1 MVCFNEVKVDD
12 AIHKIDVNRLNASSK
27 KLYFYDAMTNKNP
40 KRKGFI
46 FKTYEAPF
54 QSPFDKLF
62 EIFKELITHTSG
74 DFDEAIDWL
83 RELDKEYKLTTPDYT
98 IDDFIEDLKQKGYL
112 KEEIDPDGKGGLSIT
127 AKTERAIRQQ
137 ALDQIFGQIKRSGQG
152 NHKSKSPGIG
162 DEHTGDFREY
172 QFGDALDKV
181 SMTQS
186 LKNAQINHGIGD
198 FKLSEDDLVVEE
210 TLHKS
215 QMSTVLMIDISHSM
229 ILYGED
235 RITPAK
241 KVAMALS
248 ELITTRYPK
257 DTLDIIVF
265 GNDAWQIEIK
275 DLPYLKVGPYHT
287 NTVAGLE
294 LAMDLL
300 RRKRNTNKQIFMITD
315 GKPSCL
321 RLPDGQYYKD
331 SVGLNPYIINKCYV
345 MAQQARR
352 LHIPITTFMI
362 AQDPYLMQ
370 FVREFTQANQ
380 GKAFYTG
387 LKGLGEMI
395 FEDYETNRK
404 KRIRGS

>member
-1 MVCFNEVKVDD
+1 MKRNHVK
-12 AIHKIDVNRLNASSK
+12 S
-27 KLYFYDAMTNKNP
+27 
-40 KRKGFI
+40 GFVFEK
-46 FKTYEAPF
+46 FKDEEKA
-54 QSPFDKLF
+54 PFDKLF

-83 RELDKEYKLTTPDYT
+83 RQLDLEYQLTDESYS
-98 IDDFIEDLKQKGYL
+98 IDDFIEDLKKKGYIR
-112 KEEIDPDGKGGLSIT
+112 EEIDPNGKGGMAIT

-137 ALDQIFGQIKRSGQG
+137 ALNQIFGKLRKSRSG
-152 NHKSKSPGIG
+152 NHTTKHLGAG
-162 DEHTGDFREY
+162 DEHTGEFRSY
-172 QFGDALDKV
+172 NFGDSLDKI
-181 SMTQS
+181 SMTES
-186 LKNAQINHGIGD
+186 LRNAQIHHGADD
-198 FKLSEDDLVVEE
+198 FSMTEDDLVVEE
-210 TLHKS
+210 THHKS

-241 KVAMALS
+241 KVAMALA

-257 DTLDIIVF
+257 DTLDILVF
-265 GNDAWQIEIK
+265 GNDAWAISIG
-275 DLPYLKVGPYHT
+275 DLPYLQVGPYHT
-287 NTVAGLE
+287 NTVAGLQ

-315 GKPSCL
+315 GKPSCI
-321 RLPDGQYYKD
+321 RERDGSYYKN
-331 SVGLNPYIINKCYV
+331 SVGLDPFIVEQCYNT
-345 MAQQARR
+345 ARQARK

-362 AQDPYLMQ
+362 AKDPYLER

-380 GKAFYTG
+380 GKAFFTG

-404 KRIRGS
+404 KRIKG